1 MYVLCIYNFNHTQ
14 NKNKNNNFS
23 LNYKLLQFLEIHVN

>member
-14 NKNKNNNFS
+14 NKNNNFS
-23 LNYKLLQFLEIHVN
+23 LNYKLLQFLEIHVK